1 MTSDPYNASMPIRV
15 FVDSDVIISSLISRK
30 GAAYLLM
37 YDTRIARYISN
48 VSFSELKRVAG
59 VLDLSQK
66 DLQKLVQTQCRVVV
80 IGDRKK
86 DLQRIAQY
94 TRDANDAHIVLGGKL
109 AKAKFLVTYNMKHY
123 QIEKIRED
131 LGIIVLSPAFLIQ
144 YLRSLN

>member
-1 MTSDPYNASMPIRV
+1 MPIRV
-15 FVDSDVIISSLISRK
+15 FVDSDVVISSLISRK

-48 VSFSELKRVAG
+48 VSFLELKKVAD
-59 VLDLSQK
+59 VLRLEQK
-66 DLQKLVQTQCRVVV
+66 DLQKLVQRQCEVVT
-80 IGDRKK
+80 IGDRKN
-86 DLQRIAQY
+86 DNFRSMNTY
-94 TRDANDAHIVLGGKL
+94 TRDKDDAHIVLGGKL

-123 QIEKIRED
+123 RIEKIRED